1 MADNFG
7 LKIGL
12 EGEKEFKKALSEI
25 NQSFKVLGSEMKVV
39 TSQFDKNDKSVEA
52 LTARNEVLNKE
63 IEAQKKK
70 METLRAALSNA
81 AESFGEND
89 RRTQNWQ
96 IQLNNATAALN
107 DMERELEQNESAID
121 ELGDEMQQAGKQA
134 DNFGDE
140 IEGAAKDADGAS
152 SKLEKVGSV
161 VKGLGVAIGASVAAA
176 GAALA
181 GLTKSFLDLA
191 ESTREYREDQAKLDA
206 AFTTAGFTAE
216 QSGAAYTDFYSILGE
231 EDRSVE
237 AVNHLAKLCE
247 TEEEL
252 AQWTD
257 IAAGVWATFGDSLPI
272 EGLTEAAN
280 ETAKTGQL
288 TGVLADALNWA
299 GLSEDEFQ
307 ASLDA
312 CNSEQ
317 ERAALITE
325 TLNGLYDEA
334 AENYKELNGDVM
346 DARRAQAELT
356 DAYAQLGAI
365 AEPIMTTLK
374 FMAADVLTEMVPFV
388 ALMGEG
394 LQGVL
399 EGTAGSAEKFAEGM
413 KGIVDV
419 LLTQVST
426 IVPLIGESILA
437 SLPTLLEA
445 GVDIIVTLL
454 DGIVA
459 ALPSLAEAAVMIVL
473 ELVNGLLSLLPQLAE
488 TAMQVIATLASGIA
502 TALPELIP
510 TIVQILTTVVQTL
523 IENLPLILDAAL
535 QLIMGLAQGL
545 LTAIPVLIE
554 TLPSIILAIVDF
566 VLGAIPQIIDA
577 GIQLLTSL
585 VSALPEI
592 ITAIVEAIPQ
602 IIDGIITAVLDS
614 IPQLIQAGI
623 DLLVSLIQALPEII
637 TTIVAAIPE
646 IIGSIV
652 NAIVNNI
659 PQIVMA
665 GVELLTSLIANLP
678 TIIVEIVKAVPQILT
693 GLVSAFGEG
702 VSQLASVGANLVRGL
717 WQGIQSLAGWLWD
730 KVSGWI
736 SSIWDGICDFFG
748 IHSPSAEM
756 AWIGEMMVKGLGN
769 GFDDEMGSVGDEMVD
784 AVAEAGALTGEAIL
798 EAVRTGLMKNLTLL
812 EEPIAA
818 LITLIGEEFVEFMP
832 NILSAALN
840 FNEWLAQ
847 AIAQNSDETV
857 IAQLKQLIT
866 AICRLFAAVRSDF
879 ISIGQAIME
888 GIGYGIRSRSTWLNN
903 LISSYIRSMMARVES
918 MLGIHSPSKVFAEI
932 GGYMAEGM
940 GVGFT
945 STMNSVREQMEDSI
959 PTAFDVS
966 TQDHTA
972 TLVNGLVGGLSS
984 VLGNSGKQV
993 ITLQVNLDSRTIA
1006 QTVFDPLKNVA
1017 TQRGVSYG

>member
-1 MADNFG
+1 MADDFG

-39 TSQFDKNDKSVEA
+39 QSQFDKNDSSVEA
-52 LTARNEVLNKE
+52 LTTRNKVLNNE
-63 IEAQKKK
+63 IEAQKQKI
-70 METLRAALSNA
+70 ETLRSALANA
-81 AESFGEND
+81 SESFGEND

-107 DMERELEQNESAID
+107 NMECELEQNEKAID
-121 ELGDEMQQAGKQA
+121 ELGDEMQQARRQA

-140 IEGAAKDADGAS
+140 MEGAAKDADDAS
-152 SKLEKVGSV
+152 SKFDKVGSV
-161 VKGLGVAIGASVAAA
+161 VKGLGVAIGASVVAA

-216 QSGAAYTDFYSILGE
+216 QTGNVYTDFYSILGE

-252 AQWTD
+252 TQWTD

-288 TGVLADALNWA
+288 TGTLADALNWA
-299 GLSEDEFQ
+299 GTSEDEFQ

-317 ERAALITE
+317 ERATLITK
-325 TLNGLYDEA
+325 TLNGLYEDA

-374 FMAADVLTEMVPFV
+374 FMAADVLNEMIPFV
-388 ALMGEG
+388 AMMGEG

-399 EGTAGSAEKFAEGM
+399 EGTAGSAETFAEGM
-413 KGIVDV
+413 RGIVDV
-419 LLTQVST
+419 LLTQLST
-426 IVPLIGESILA
+426 IIPMIGQAILI
-437 SLPTLLEA
+437 SLPTLLQA

-454 DGIVA
+454 DGIVS
-459 ALPSLAEAAVMIVL
+459 ALPTLTEAAVMIVL
-473 ELVNGLLSLLPQLAE
+473 VLVNGLLSLLPQLAE
-488 TAMQVIATLASGIA
+488 AAMQVIATLASGIA

-510 TIVQILTTVVQTL
+510 TIIEILTTVVQTL

-545 LTAIPVLIE
+545 LAAIPVLIE
-554 TLPSIILAIVDF
+554 ALPSIILAIVEF

-592 ITAIVEAIPQ
+592 IVAIVEAIPQ
-602 IIDGIITAVLDS
+602 IIEGIITAVLGS
-614 IPQLIQAGI
+614 IPQIIQAGI
-623 DLLVSLIQALPEII
+623 DLLVALIQALPEII
-637 TTIVAAIPE
+637 TTIVGAIPE
-646 IIGSIV
+646 IIGSVV
-652 NAIVNNI
+652 NALIGSI
-659 PQIVMA
+659 PQIVQA
-665 GVELLTSLIANLP
+665 GVTLFISLIKNLP
-678 TIIVEIVKAVPQILT
+678 TIIVEIVRAVPQILS
-693 GLVSAFGEG
+693 GLVSAFGKG

-748 IHSPSAEM
+748 IHSPSDEM
-756 AWIGEMMVKGLGN
+756 AWIGEMLVEGLAGSINTN
-769 GFDDEMGSVGDEMVD
+769 GKD
-784 AVAEAGALTGEAIL
+784 AVAAAEGMSKDINNVMHSLADDMNTALPTDFSVSGTVNRNDTVSDTGF
-798 EAVRTGLMKNLTLL
+798 GGNG
-812 EEPIAA
+812 A
-818 LITLIGEEFVEFMP
+818 LITIQQM
-832 NILSAALN
+832 I
-840 FNEWLAQ
+840 
-847 AIAQNSDETV
+847 
-857 IAQLKQLIT
+857 
-866 AICRLFAAVRSDF
+866 VRSEED
-879 ISIGQAIME
+879 
-888 GIGYGIRSRSTWLNN
+888 IRKVSQELYN
-903 LISSYIRSMMARVES
+903 LIQSGSRAQ
-918 MLGIHSPSKVFAEI
+918 GH
-932 GGYMAEGM
+932 
-940 GVGFT
+940 FT
-945 STMNSVREQMEDSI
+945 
-959 PTAFDVS
+959 TA
-966 TQDHTA
+966 
-972 TLVNGLVGGLSS
+972 
-984 VLGNSGKQV
+984 
-993 ITLQVNLDSRTIA
+993 
-1006 QTVFDPLKNVA
+1006 
-1017 TQRGVSYG
+1017 

>member
-1 MADNFG
+1 MADDFG

-39 TSQFDKNDKSVEA
+39 QSQFDKNDSSVEA
-52 LTARNEVLNKE
+52 LTARNKVLNKE
-63 IEAQKKK
+63 IEAQKQKI
-70 METLRAALSNA
+70 ETLRSALANA
-81 AESFGEND
+81 SESFGEND

-107 DMERELEQNESAID
+107 NMERELEQNEKAID
-121 ELGDEMQQAGKQA
+121 ELGDEMQQAARQA

-140 IEGAAKDADGAS
+140 MEGAAKDADDAS
-152 SKLEKVGSV
+152 SKLDKVGSV

-216 QSGAAYTDFYSILGE
+216 QAGNAYTDFYSILGE

-252 AQWTD
+252 TQWTD

-299 GLSEDEFQ
+299 GTSEDEFQ

-317 ERAALITE
+317 ERAALITK
-325 TLNGLYDEA
+325 TLNGLYEDA

-374 FMAADVLTEMVPFV
+374 FMAADVLNEMIPFV
-388 ALMGEG
+388 AMMGEG

-399 EGTAGSAEKFAEGM
+399 EGTAGSAETFAEGM
-413 KGIVDV
+413 RGIVDV
-419 LLTQVST
+419 LLTQLST
-426 IVPLIGESILA
+426 IIPMIGQAILT
-437 SLPTLLEA
+437 SLPTLLQA

-454 DGIVA
+454 DGIVS
-459 ALPSLAEAAVMIVL
+459 ALPTLAEAAVMIVL
-473 ELVNGLLSLLPQLAE
+473 EWVNGLLSLLPQLAE
-488 TAMQVIATLASGIA
+488 AAMQVIATLASGIA

-510 TIVQILTTVVQTL
+510 TIIEILTTVVQTL

-535 QLIMGLAQGL
+535 QLVMGLAQGL
-545 LTAIPVLIE
+545 LAAIPVLIE
-554 TLPSIILAIVDF
+554 ALPSIILAIVEF

-592 ITAIVEAIPQ
+592 IVAIVEAIPQ
-602 IIDGIITAVLDS
+602 IIEGIITAVLGS
-614 IPQLIQAGI
+614 IPQIIQAGI
-623 DLLVSLIQALPEII
+623 DLLVALIQALPEII

-646 IIGSIV
+646 IIGSVV
-652 NAIVNNI
+652 NALINSI
-659 PQIVMA
+659 PQIVQA
-665 GVELLTSLIANLP
+665 GVTLFVSLIKNLP
-678 TIIVEIVKAVPQILT
+678 TIIVEIVKAVPQILS
-693 GLVSAFGEG
+693 GLVSAFGKG

-717 WQGIQSLAGWLWD
+717 WQGIQSLASWLWN
-730 KVSGWI
+730 KVSSWI

-748 IHSPSAEM
+748 IHSPSDEM
-756 AWIGEMMVKGLGN
+756 AWIGEMLVEGLAGSINAN
-769 GFDDEMGSVGDEMVD
+769 GKD
-784 AVAEAGALTGEAIL
+784 AVAAAEGMSKDINDVMHSLADDMTTALPTDFSVNGTVNRNDTVSGAGFG
-798 EAVRTGLMKNLTLL
+798 GG
-812 EEPIAA
+812 A
-818 LITLIGEEFVEFMP
+818 LITIQQM
-832 NILSAALN
+832 I
-840 FNEWLAQ
+840 
-847 AIAQNSDETV
+847 
-857 IAQLKQLIT
+857 
-866 AICRLFAAVRSDF
+866 VRSEEDIRK
-879 ISIGQAIME
+879 ISQE
-888 GIGYGIRSRSTWLNN
+888 LYN
-903 LISSYIRSMMARVES
+903 LIQSGSRAQ
-918 MLGIHSPSKVFAEI
+918 GH
-932 GGYMAEGM
+932 
-940 GVGFT
+940 FT
-945 STMNSVREQMEDSI
+945 
-959 PTAFDVS
+959 TA
-966 TQDHTA
+966 
-972 TLVNGLVGGLSS
+972 
-984 VLGNSGKQV
+984 
-993 ITLQVNLDSRTIA
+993 
-1006 QTVFDPLKNVA
+1006 
-1017 TQRGVSYG
+1017 